1 MSEKVVDEMD
11 LKKPDRL
18 SSGDRIATA
27 SFSWGGAGDPDI
39 RWRYQIGKKRLEEF
53 GLEVVELPHTLKGSE
68 YVYNHPEERARDLM
82 NAFRDPSIKG
92 IFSCIGG
99 DDSIRM
105 LPYIDYEVIKNNPK
119 IFLGYSDSTVT
130 HFICY
135 KAGVMSYYGP
145 SILAEFAENVEAFDY
160 TNHWVKR
167 VLFSGEPI
175 GQVGPPSEWTSEYIP
190 WEKQNW
196 TRKRKTA
203 PHSGYE
209 LLQGEGIHKGKLLGG
224 CMDVLEML
232 KGTVVWPAI
241 DEWKDKLIFFE
252 TSEVKVSPDLFL
264 GWLRNYAA
272 QGILQ
277 DAKGLLFSKPY
288 DDCYYD
294 EYKEAILSVVR
305 DELKL
310 TDLPI
315 LYNMSF
321 GHTAPMSIIPLGAM
335 AEMDCE
341 RKTFS
346 ILEAGVN

>member
-1 MSEKVVDEMD
+1 MLEKVVDEMD
-11 LKKPDRL
+11 LKKSDRL

-53 GLEVVELPHTLKGSE
+53 GLEVIELPHTLKGSE

-82 NAFRDPSIKG
+82 DAFQNPSIKG

-175 GQVGPPSEWTSEYIP
+175 GEVGPPSEWTSEFIP

-196 TRKRKTA
+196 TRKRKTS

-277 DAKGLLFSKPY
+277 NAKGLLFSKPY

-335 AEMDCE
+335 AELDCE